1 MAQYADCE
9 ATRYCIL
16 TAMWEIKQLERW
28 KRFFDCSL
36 NHLREKNTTSA
47 SRFEFFKKCC
57 LDLGR
62 EEGHPEERS
71 ILMDAVWRDASALGA
86 MQKGFKDTEEV
97 AISLGVFSD
106 AKESC
111 GFYFGVAD
119 SSNAKE
125 SSQSS
130 SSIPHLSKS
139 VMSDPEA
146 PSTSDLEVPYTSD
159 SEIPFP
165 MEDSSDIECCFAMR
179 NNQGRKSMKKPL
191 KGSGLNPCLQP
202 DMSQLGIP
210 SEFMHDPTQ
219 IPESAMSAFQEEL
232 DYYNFKARGLGGHLD
247 SSETEPEDPKSLDGQ
262 GESWAPTTS
271 AEKKEVEVWKAKM
284 KAWRMGKAVIKQQIA
299 RTLPDSLF
307 TQIKQPKMAHEIFR
321 HLAKLFEQQ
330 SRVVAVEILR
340 KMQNLH
346 CREREDVHKHF
357 DTL

>member
-1 MAQYADCE
+1 MELEALHLPGDVLWEAVMAQYADCE

-139 VMSDPEA
+139 VTSDPEA

-165 MEDSSDIECCFAMR
+165 MEDSSDIEWYGMFLAW
-179 NNQGRKSMKKPL
+179 
-191 KGSGLNPCLQP
+191 NPYVLMMGITLQISC
-202 DMSQLGIP
+202 M
-210 SEFMHDPTQ
+210 TC
-219 IPESAMSAFQEEL
+219 
-232 DYYNFKARGLGGHLD
+232 N
-247 SSETEPEDPKSLDGQ
+247 
-262 GESWAPTTS
+262 
-271 AEKKEVEVWKAKM
+271 V
-284 KAWRMGKAVIKQQIA
+284 
-299 RTLPDSLF
+299 
-307 TQIKQPKMAHEIFR
+307 
-321 HLAKLFEQQ
+321 
-330 SRVVAVEILR
+330 
-340 KMQNLH
+340 
-346 CREREDVHKHF
+346 
-357 DTL
+357 